1 MNKNFAD
8 RISDWFTRLFSDKN
22 IHKIEVIVVV
32 FALAGFLIHI
42 LLIALH
48 NNGFLVHPVFDN
60 LSKNYI
66 SALYTPFSFLL
77 IYEVFLFLIFLPK
90 SFTKSIGKQYEIIS
104 LIVLRKIFKDISHF
118 DMSHLTETIHQ
129 KSELLIDMAGILI
142 LFFLIAVFYHLKK
155 KQPNA
160 ESCTNIKT
168 FVSIKRMISLM
179 LLPVLI
185 GLALFS
191 FGQWFWV
198 VSNYTTIHPSEIPD
212 INNVFYDT
220 FFSILIYVDV
230 FVLIISFLFTRY
242 YSQLVRNSG
251 FIISTIL
258 IRLSFSAPQLTNTTL
273 ILASVLFGVLILLIY
288 NYFIK
293 ADERKDIKHNMESL
307 SE

>member
-1 MNKNFAD
+1 MNNSILDKT
-8 RISDWFTRLFSDKN
+8 SDWFTRLFSDKT
-22 IHKIEVIVVV
+22 IHKIEAIVVI
-32 FALAGFLIHI
+32 FALAGFLIH
-42 LLIALH
+42 LLMIALH
-48 NNGFLVHPVFDN
+48 NYGFLTHPIFDN
-60 LSKNYI
+60 LSANYL

-118 DMSHLTETIHQ
+118 DMSHLTENLHEE
-129 KSELLIDMAGILI
+129 SELLIDMAGILL
-142 LFFLIAVFYHLKK
+142 LFFLISVFYHLKK
-155 KQPNA
+155 KQPA
-160 ESCTNIKT
+160 TESCSNIKT
-168 FVSIKRMISLM
+168 FVAIKRMISLM

-191 FGQWFWV
+191 FGQWFWA
-198 VSNYTTIHPSEIPD
+198 VSNYSAAHHNIIPD

-251 FIISTIL
+251 FIISTVL
-258 IRLSFSAPQLTNTTL
+258 IRLSFSAPQLTNTSL

-288 NYFIK
+288 NFFIK
-293 ADERKDIKHNMESL
+293 ADDKKDKLMNIERLPE
-307 SE
+307 

>member
-8 RISDWFTRLFSDKN
+8 RISDWFDWLFSAKT
-22 IHKIEVIVVV
+22 IHKIETIVVI
-32 FALAGFLIHI
+32 FALAGFLFHL
-42 LLIALH
+42 LLITLH
-48 NNGFLVHPVFDN
+48 NSGFLTHPIFDN
-60 LSKNYI
+60 LSSNYL

-118 DMSHLTETIHQ
+118 DMTHLTKTIHE
-129 KSELLIDMAGILI
+129 KSELLIDMLGILL

-155 KQPNA
+155 KQPIA
-160 ESCTNIKT
+160 ESCANIKT
-168 FVSIKRMISLM
+168 FIAIKRMISLM
-179 LLPVLI
+179 LVPVLL

-191 FGQWFWV
+191 FGQWFWA
-198 VSNYTTIHPSEIPD
+198 VSNYTADYHSEIPN

-230 FVLIISFLFTRY
+230 FILIISFLFTRY

-251 FIISTIL
+251 FIISTVL

-288 NYFIK
+288 NFFIK
-293 ADERKDIKHNMESL
+293 AEESKDDLMAEGNL